1 MDELTKIPEEQAV
14 SMIPQMIQQMMG
26 PIVETM
32 TKLLEHNAQALEQ
45 LAGTQKVQNDRLEA
59 LEKQIRLNTPVTAQQ
74 VKYLNEAIKAHGRE
88 LLAKRN
94 IEDAAAVKK
103 LGNAIRKSVLA
114 RYGIGSMREIPK
126 HEYPV
131 AMNQI
136 GMWNDVLTVLDCVRE
151 ARKRVEANSES
162 GEQAACLD
170 GGETISCTNHQLH

>member
-1 MDELTKIPEEQAV
+1 MDELQRIDEEQAAL
-14 SMIPQMIQQMMG
+14 IPQMIQQMMG

-59 LEKQIRLNTPVTAQQ
+59 LEKQIRLNTPVTNQQ
-74 VKYLNEAIKAHGRE
+74 VKYLNDAIKGRARE
-88 LLAKRN
+88 LLAKRE
-94 IEDAAAVKK
+94 IEDATAIKK

-114 RYGIGSMREIPK
+114 RYGIGTMREIPK

-136 GMWNDVLTVLDCVRE
+136 GMWNDVLIVLDFARE
-151 ARKRVEANSES
+151 ARRRAEENSDA
-162 GEQAACLD
+162 GQPAAGLD
-170 GGETISCTNHQLH
+170 GGKTISCTVDQPR